1 MVNSL
6 SYLALYRKKNAIFV
20 KRATT
25 VSMVLLK
32 LCNAQKE
39 ITAQWDPKSPLTAQP
54 LAITQIL
61 EAKMLS
67 HVSLAKAATIV
78 MMMLLATFS
87 NMEMT
92 ISAR

>member
-1 MVNSL
+1 M
-6 SYLALYRKKNAIFV
+6 
-20 KRATT
+20 
-25 VSMVLLK
+25 SMVLLK

-87 NMEMT
+87 NSGFAAFVELFW
-92 ISAR
+92 IESDSVIAVSN

>member
-1 MVNSL
+1 LVNSL
-6 SYLALYRKKNAIFV
+6 SYLGLFRKKNAIFV

-32 LCNAQKE
+32 LFNAQKE
-39 ITAQWDPKSPLTAQP
+39 ITAQWGPKSLLTAQP

-67 HVSLAKAATIV
+67 SVSLAKEATIV